1 VCTVTGVADEV
12 VSRPAAG
19 SADWWRPTRTLATW
33 LTWLLLALGIVQLV
47 YPAVVDDAPTFVRW
61 HAAFDALLD
70 GHDQRA
76 QRIFDEAQQDRSGL
90 GSVQT
95 LLGLATLVLLIVWT
109 WRSVHN
115 TRALGRTGA
124 RLAPGWAIAAWFIP
138 IANFVLL
145 YLIFSDLLRSS
156 DPAAGRGD
164 GWRRAPGSGLVRVWV
179 VAYVGGV
186 ALLGSAI
193 GLAAAGV
200 TDEAQTR
207 GLLIAGAVVAAL
219 GTFLSIVLVRR
230 ITERQETQ
238 QAADPAP
245 TSRPIVRQLT
255 GAVTPDGPGWYPDP
269 ARRHDHRYWDGT
281 GWTEHVSTAGVATTA
296 PVTPP
301 DWYPDPT
308 GRFDWRYWT
317 GHEWTEHVS
326 RDQEL
331 FVDPIDDPE

>member
-1 VCTVTGVADEV
+1 VADEV
-12 VSRPAAG
+12 AARPVAG
-19 SADWWRPTRTLATW
+19 SADWWRPTRTLVTW
-33 LTWLLLALGIVQLV
+33 LTWLLAAQGIVQLL
-47 YPAVVDDAPTFVRW
+47 YPVIVNDAPTFVRW

-76 QRIFDEAQQDRSGL
+76 QQIFDHAQQNRSGL

-95 LLGLATLVLLIVWT
+95 LLALTTLVLLIVWT
-109 WRSVHN
+109 WRSAHN
-115 TRALGRTGA
+115 ARALGRTGA
-124 RLAPGWAIAAWFIP
+124 RLAPGWAIGAWFIP
-138 IANFVLL
+138 LANFVLL

-156 DPAAGRGD
+156 DPAAARGD
-164 GWRRAPGSGLVRVWV
+164 GWRHSPGSALVRVWV

-186 ALLGSAI
+186 VLLGCAV
-193 GLAAAGV
+193 GLAASGV
-200 TDEAQTR
+200 TDESQTR
-207 GLLIAGAVVAAL
+207 AFLVATAVVSAT

-230 ITERQETQ
+230 ITERQEAQ

-245 TSRPIVRQLT
+245 TSRPVVRQLS
-255 GAVTPDGPGWYPDP
+255 GPVTPDGPGWYPDP
-269 ARRHDHRYWDGT
+269 ARRHEHRYWDGSA
-281 GWTEHVSTAGVATTA
+281 WTEHVSTAGVAATA

-317 GHEWTEHVS
+317 GHGWTEHVS

-331 FVDPIDDPE
+331 FVDPIDDPG